1 LDIPPVRFQPGGGTV
16 LTQERRLELLRRFLA
31 PGQRPAPATA
41 AACLLLLYAQ
51 PLTRIHRL
59 TTSDILDNDG
69 QMHIRF
75 GDPLIPVPE
84 PLADILRQLPR
95 DGESP
100 WLFPGLLPGQP
111 IGYSTLREQVSVLG
125 LPLREAR
132 ISALRQL
139 VLDAPAPVIAGALGF
154 HQTTTTRQVAH
165 AGGTWNRYRASAP
178 PTSGTP

>member
-1 LDIPPVRFQPGGGTV
+1 
-16 LTQERRLELLRRFLA
+16 
-31 PGQRPAPATA
+31 
-41 AACLLLLYAQ
+41 
-51 PLTRIHRL
+51 
-59 TTSDILDNDG
+59 
-69 QMHIRF
+69 
-75 GDPLIPVPE
+75 
-84 PLADILRQLPR
+84 LRQLPR

-165 AGGTWNRYRASAP
+165 ADGTWNRYRASAP